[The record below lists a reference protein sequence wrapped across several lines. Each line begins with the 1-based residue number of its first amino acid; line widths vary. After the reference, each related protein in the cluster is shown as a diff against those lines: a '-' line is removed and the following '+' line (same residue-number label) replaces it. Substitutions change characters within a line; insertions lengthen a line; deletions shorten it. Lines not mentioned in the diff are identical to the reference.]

1 MSRPRRLASAI
12 LLASVLPAVVSATQA
27 ALPVTAETLARTMNV
42 RWTLAAA
49 FLVLLMP
56 LGFALVSSGFTR
68 AQNVV
73 HTMTTG
79 VLLYVV
85 GLLGYWACGFAFQM
99 GGAGVPSTLSATGAL
114 SREIGLTVSGRHIGM
129 IGFERRFL
137 GPGSHDEGLMAL
149 FLFQAMVMTVAAVI
163 PAGAL
168 AERWRLQSLVLFGC
182 AMSMVIYPVF
192 ANWVW
197 GGGWLSRLGV
207 AGFGHGVVDFA
218 GSSVVHLVG
227 GVAAL
232 AGAMIVGPRARKFA
246 FDGRPTAIPGHHLP
260 MAMAGTLM
268 LGVGWLGLT
277 TGMAV
282 TRLDAPLAV
291 AVTNTALASAAAV
304 LAATLL
310 VWWRFG
316 TPDPSLIS
324 NGLLAGLVSISAGCV
339 FVSTGAAVFIGL
351 TAGLLVVWS
360 VFLVERHLRVDDP
373 VGAIS
378 IHGTCGVWGLLAVGL
393 FANGTYGAGW
403 NGQPGGVTGLF
414 YGGAAQ
420 LGAQAIG
427 AVVCVAFVLAT
438 VFVLFKALD
447 ATVGNRVRPEAEFE
461 GLDVTEMG
469 TIAYPDFSL
478 APSRHEPAPLFGDRH
493 H

>member
-1 MSRPRRLASAI
+1 VTFSDPNAAQLGIRAADFSDLRRGAATTDSRFDHGRAD
-12 LLASVLPAVVSATQA
+12 VLGVKVSAVDMKLSLDLADRWIA
-27 ALPVTAETLARTMNV
+27 AGEPGYICV
-42 RWTLAAA
+42 
-49 FLVLLMP
+49 
-56 LGFALVSSGFTR
+56 
-68 AQNVV
+68 
-73 HTMTTG
+73 TG
-79 VLLYVV
+79 V
-85 GLLGYWACGFAFQM
+85 
-99 GGAGVPSTLSATGAL
+99 
-114 SREIGLTVSGRHIGM
+114 
-129 IGFERRFL
+129 
-137 GPGSHDEGLMAL
+137 
-149 FLFQAMVMTVAAVI
+149 
-163 PAGAL
+163 
-168 AERWRLQSLVLFGC
+168 
-182 AMSMVIYPVF
+182 
-192 ANWVW
+192 
-197 GGGWLSRLGV
+197 
-207 AGFGHGVVDFA
+207 HGVMEAQKDSGLRRVLND
-218 GSSVVHLVG
+218 
-227 GVAAL
+227 AAINL
-232 AGAMIVGPRARKFA
+232 P
-246 FDGRPTAIPGHHLP
+246 DGMPTAIPGHHLP